1 MMQGAQIAKAGTAI
15 GFGRFVNFYNVDG
28 ELYAQLADATLGRPA
43 HAFCLSQDVV
53 AGDSVE
59 FVLGGLH
66 PGLAGMTPATRYF
79 LGAAGGAFSAG
90 AVFLG
95 TAGRRR
101 GVAGAAPAPG
111 IGRRSHEGRHG
122 QTQNHDAEFPHFL
135 FLLFGCPAG
144 PCRRAPANLRV
155 ISHSANPVRGFVA
168 HAASVVRPHPHIT
181 IQRSEY
187 CIPIELM

>member
-1 MMQGAQIAKAGTAI
+1 MASKKRISLLNLSLPAIPDVQKDESFVEFSRIYAALRTLASAFDMMQGAQIAKAGTAI

-79 LGAAGGAFSAG
+79 LGTAGGVTTSPPALPQIQQA
-90 AVFLG
+90 L
-95 TAGRRR
+95 
-101 GVAGAAPAPG
+101 GVA
-111 IGRRSHEGRHG
+111 ISDTVMW
-122 QTQNHDAEFPHFL
+122 TQ
-135 FLLFGCPAG
+135 
-144 PCRRAPANLRV
+144 
-155 ISHSANPVRGFVA
+155 
-168 HAASVVRPHPHIT
+168 
-181 IQRSEY
+181 
-187 CIPIELM
+187 IPIDYLGA